1 MLKTFAA
8 GPEPAHVCHRNQ
20 QMHSGLDLAIN
31 LNDEQLGQLLE
42 SNLSMRGN
50 AH

>member
-1 MLKTFAA
+1 
-8 GPEPAHVCHRNQ
+8 
-20 QMHSGLDLAIN
+20 MHLGLDLAIN

-42 SNLSMRGN
+42 INLSMRGN